1 MPKVELYDYQLKALE
16 KMKDGCILCGIPG
29 SGKSRTALA
38 YYYTQMGGRLE
49 DDYHLSASFLSDH
62 DCKQPLDL
70 YIITTAKKRD
80 DQDWESEMT
89 PFLMSSM
96 PEFNTIGNKIFIDS
110 WNNIKKYAE
119 VRNAFFIFDE
129 QRVVGYG
136 TWAKSFIKIARNNR
150 WILLSATPGD
160 VWKDYIAVFIAN
172 GFYKNKS
179 DFERQHVIFSRF
191 KNYPSYQKYINV
203 GILTKHRNDIL
214 IPMHFQK
221 RTKTHTSIV
230 MAEYDP
236 VEYKNM
242 FKYRFNVE
250 TGEPFQNAGELCYA
264 LRKLVNS
271 DISRQIKFLE
281 ILEEHPKV
289 VVFYNYDYELEILR
303 ELLRGADVPFSEWN
317 GHKHEIIPKGE
328 TWAYLVQYTAGSEG
342 WNCIATDTTIFFS
355 QSYSYKAMIQARG
368 RIDRLNTP
376 YTDLYYFTLKTNA
389 PIDIAIGQALRR
401 KEKFNADAF
410 VGEMG
415 KN

>member
-1 MPKVELYDYQLKALE
+1 
-16 KMKDGCILCGIPG
+16 MKDGCILCGIPG

-49 DDYHLSASFLSDH
+49 DDFRFSNSFLSSH
-62 DCKQPLDL
+62 ACNLPLDL

-89 PFLMSSM
+89 PFLMSSQ

-119 VRNAFFIFDE
+119 IRNAFFIFDE

-179 DFERQHVIFSRF
+179 DFERQHVIFSR
-191 KNYPSYQKYINV
+191 YTTYAAYQRYINI
-203 GILTKHRNDIL
+203 GILTRHRNDIL
-214 IPMHFQK
+214 VTMDFK
-221 RTKTHTSIV
+221 KKTRTHTSNEIV
-230 MAEYDP
+230 SYDSDA
-236 VEYKNM
+236 YKLM
-242 FKYRFNVE
+242 FKNRFNPE
-250 TGEPFQNAGELCYA
+250 TGEPFKNAGELCYA

-281 ILEEHPKV
+281 VLEEHPKA
-289 VVFYNYDYELEILR
+289 VVFYNYDYELEILQS
-303 ELLRGADVPFSEWN
+303 LLRDANVPFTEWN
-317 GHKHEIIPKGE
+317 GHKHEILPKGD

-376 YTDLYYFTLKTNA
+376 YSDLYYVTFKTTA
-389 PIDIAIGQALRR
+389 PIDIAITQALKR
-401 KEKFNADAF
+401 KEKFNEAAF
-410 VGEMG
+410 IG
-415 KN
+415 KMV